1 MTGKLPMIGKA
12 YITTPNMDKPERI
25 ETLDV
30 WNELKG
36 E

>member
-12 YITTPNMDKPERI
+12 YITTTNMDNPERI